1 MKIFT
6 TDKTELMTISSIEEK
21 GADLLIKGKIF
32 GAMPMSAVITP
43 EQARLALRLLT
54 PPDNPSPP
62 LSIAIRRQEM
72 FRRSSLRTPSQTQRS
87 HFQHSRC
94 SASIVITVRR
104 ILLNCLNARWT
115 RPSQLGTFR

>member
-6 TDKTELMTISSIEEK
+6 TDKTELMTISSIEEV

-54 PPDNPSPP
+54 PR
-62 LSIAIRRQEM
+62 LIW
-72 FRRSSLRTPSQTQRS
+72 FLLRLPFKRTQGVS
-87 HFQHSRC
+87 K
-94 SASIVITVRR
+94 
-104 ILLNCLNARWT
+104 
-115 RPSQLGTFR
+115 

>member
-43 EQARLALRLLT
+43 DQARLALRLLT
-54 PPDNPSPP
+54 PRLIWFL
-62 LSIAIRRQEM
+62 LSLP
-72 FRRSSLRTPSQTQRS
+72 FK
-87 HFQHSRC
+87 
-94 SASIVITVRR
+94 
-104 ILLNCLNARWT
+104 
-115 RPSQLGTFR
+115 RPKGGKK

>member
-54 PPDNPSPP
+54 PRLIWFL
-62 LSIAIRRQEM
+62 LSLP
-72 FRRSSLRTPSQTQRS
+72 FK
-87 HFQHSRC
+87 
-94 SASIVITVRR
+94 
-104 ILLNCLNARWT
+104 
-115 RPSQLGTFR
+115 RPKGGKK